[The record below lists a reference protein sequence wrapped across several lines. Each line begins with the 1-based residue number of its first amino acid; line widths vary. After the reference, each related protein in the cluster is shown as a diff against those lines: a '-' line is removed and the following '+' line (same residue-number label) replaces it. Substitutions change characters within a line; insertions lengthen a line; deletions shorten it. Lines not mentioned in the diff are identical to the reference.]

1 MRRNSAG
8 DRANVI
14 NNLVHNAIITYSY
27 DKIKGIDPGVLEAV
41 LRHAA
46 KIGYQLGQEDIL
58 DLYEGRS
65 N

>member
-1 MRRNSAG
+1 MRRQ
-8 DRANVI
+8 DRTDVI
-14 NNLVHNAIITYSY
+14 NNLVHNAIITYSQ

-46 KIGYQLGQEDIL
+46 KIGYDLGMEDML
-58 DLYEGRS
+58 DVMEDKRS